1 MVAALG
7 VIGDLLSAQR
17 TMIQRTHERVRRI
30 ELALGIEPS
39 HYEAAPSR
47 ARREPAAEPTAAP
60 PLPAEAPAQG
70 ELPAGHANGQPS
82 ELPAA
87 DEAIP

>member
-1 MVAALG
+1 

-30 ELALGIEPS
+30 ELKLGIEPS
-39 HYEAAPSR
+39 HYEALT
-47 ARREPAAEPTAAP
+47 AEPPAP
-60 PLPAEAPAQG
+60 PTAAPAQG
-70 ELPAGHANGQPS
+70 EPSPPNGQPS

-87 DEAIP
+87 DEATQ